1 MTKIVGVLLPL
12 PFNDVFDYKAEDD
25 VAVGD
30 LVAVSFGNPRR
41 GKEELVGVVW
51 KIGKSSHL
59 DESKIKPVKARLDY
73 PPLSEAMRRFISFTA
88 AYNMAFLGL
97 VLKMA
102 LSVRAVFEDPK
113 LMLLYTLSGK
123 ALAEAKIKNSDA
135 RWRVMDLLKRP

>member
-73 PPLSEAMRRFISFTA
+73 PPLSEVYQFYGRLQYGFSRF
-88 AYNMAFLGL
+88 G
-97 VLKMA
+97 
-102 LSVRAVFEDPK
+102 FEDGVERQ
-113 LMLLYTLSGK
+113 S
-123 ALAEAKIKNSDA
+123 
-135 RWRVMDLLKRP
+135 RF

>member
-59 DESKIKPVKARLDY
+59 DESKIKPVKARLVY
-73 PPLSEAMRRFISFTA
+73 QFYGRLQYGFSRF
-88 AYNMAFLGL
+88 G
-97 VLKMA
+97 
-102 LSVRAVFEDPK
+102 FEDGVERQ
-113 LMLLYTLSGK
+113 S
-123 ALAEAKIKNSDA
+123 
-135 RWRVMDLLKRP
+135 RF